1 MGKKDE
7 NKKKNLGSAKAA
19 AEAAGK
25 KAEDVLD
32 AVKDKAEDIADAVK
46 DKAEDIADAVKDKAE
61 DIADAVKDKAEDIA
75 DAAEDAAEDIAD
87 TAEDVADAAEEKAE
101 DTAKKAKK
109 KHQRTPEAERERA
122 LNKVKRRKKFKYGTL
137 ATVITVV
144 FLAAVVMVNIIVRML
159 DKRYNWSIDLTSK
172 GMYQIDEQTADYLH
186 QLNDDIKLTMLAD
199 EAQFDDYK
207 ELKVLA
213 ETLKRFE
220 NESNGRITV
229 EYVDPTTHPEVE
241 TLYLK
246 DTNETV
252 ARWSLIVTCGD
263 LVRVIPYTDLISQE
277 SQYDYTTGMQN
288 TENNFVGEQALI
300 SAIIGVTD
308 LHPVKVGVICN
319 NNGNPMYDSTMQY
332 CFARLEELLTKNNF
346 STTQI
351 DIATEALSADYDLMI
366 LCAPQSD
373 LTEAQVKKLSDYLNN
388 DGKCGKNLIYFST
401 LTRMTEMK
409 NLNNFLAEWGMV
421 IDNAIVMESDEN
433 RGQTVNT
440 SIRQLPLTGVPI
452 VAANPDAPLNAN
464 YKGGSVPIVAP
475 YHAPIRTL
483 FEDSAGRNTYPLLV
497 TSDTAVIFPLDAA
510 ADNFDVK
517 KAEKSVVNL
526 AVQAEHNYIAGG
538 ETFKSRVIAFGS
550 PLFVDYFIGGNATS
564 YDNSNYFITMMNTLS
579 GKDNVIT
586 VASKSLDPTKI
597 TITEAQA
604 KTIRNVIV
612 YIIPAAVALI
622 GILVYVRRR
631 NR

>member
-32 AVKDKAEDIADAVK
+32 TVKDKAEDIADAVK
-46 DKAEDIADAVKDKAE
+46 DKAEDITDAVKEKAE

-75 DAAEDAAEDIAD
+75 DAAEDKAEDIAD
-87 TAEDVADAAEEKAE
+87 AAEE
-101 DTAKKAKK
+101 TAKKEKK
-109 KHQRTPEAERERA
+109 KRQRTPEAERERA

-159 DKRYNWSIDLTSK
+159 DKRYNWNIDLTSK

-186 QLNDDIKLTMLAD
+186 QLKDDIKLTMLAD

-207 ELKVLA
+207 ELKLLA

-220 NESNGRITV
+220 TESNGKITV
-229 EYVDPTTHPEVE
+229 EYVDPTTHPEIE
-241 TLYLK
+241 TQYLK

-263 LVRVIPYTDLISQE
+263 LVRVIPYTDLISQDT
-277 SQYDYTTGMQN
+277 QYDYTTGMQN
-288 TENNFVGEQALI
+288 TENSFVGEQSLI

-308 LHPVKVGVICN
+308 LHPVKVGLICN
-319 NNGNPMYDSTMQY
+319 NNGNPMYDASMQY
-332 CFARLEELLTKNNF
+332 CFARLNELLTKNNF

-351 DIATEALSADYDLMI
+351 DIGTEALSADYDLMI

-373 LTEAQVKKLSDYLNN
+373 LTEAQIKKISDYLNN

-409 NLNNFLAEWGMV
+409 NINNFLAEWGMV
-421 IDNAIVMESDEN
+421 IDNAIVMESDEA
-433 RGQTVNT
+433 RGQIVNT

-452 VAANPDAPLNAN
+452 VTADPDAPLNAN

-497 TSDTAVIFPLDAA
+497 TSDTAVVFPLDEAS
-510 ADNFDVK
+510 DKFDVS
-517 KAEKSVVNL
+517 KAEKAVVNL

-550 PLFVDYFIGGNATS
+550 PLFVDYYIGGTATS

-586 VASKSLDPTKI
+586 VASKSLDSTKI

-612 YIIPAAVALI
+612 FVIPAAVALI

>member
-19 AEAAGK
+19 AEAAGR

-32 AVKDKAEDIADAVK
+32 TVKDKAEDIADAVK
-46 DKAEDIADAVKDKAE
+46 DKAEDITDAVKEKAE

-75 DAAEDAAEDIAD
+75 DAAEDKAEDIAD
-87 TAEDVADAAEEKAE
+87 AAEE
-101 DTAKKAKK
+101 TAKKEKK
-109 KHQRTPEAERERA
+109 KRQRTPEAERERA

-159 DKRYNWSIDLTSK
+159 DKRYNWNIDLTSK

-186 QLNDDIKLTMLAD
+186 QLKDDIKLTMLAD

-207 ELKVLA
+207 ELKLLA

-220 NESNGRITV
+220 TESNGKITV
-229 EYVDPTTHPEVE
+229 EYVDPTTHPEIE
-241 TLYLK
+241 TQYLK

-263 LVRVIPYTDLISQE
+263 LVRVIPYTDLISQDT
-277 SQYDYTTGMQN
+277 QYDYTTGMQN
-288 TENNFVGEQALI
+288 TENSFVGEQSLI

-308 LHPVKVGVICN
+308 LHPVKVGLICN
-319 NNGNPMYDSTMQY
+319 NNGNPMYDASMQY
-332 CFARLEELLTKNNF
+332 CFARLNELLTKNNF

-351 DIATEALSADYDLMI
+351 DIGTEALSADYDLMI

-373 LTEAQVKKLSDYLNN
+373 LTEAQIKKISDYLNN

-409 NLNNFLAEWGMV
+409 NINNFLAEWGMV
-421 IDNAIVMESDEN
+421 IDNAIVMESDEA
-433 RGQTVNT
+433 RGQIVNT

-452 VAANPDAPLNAN
+452 VTADPDAPLNAN

-497 TSDTAVIFPLDAA
+497 TSDTAVVFPLDEAS
-510 ADNFDVK
+510 DKFDVS
-517 KAEKSVVNL
+517 KAEKAVVNL

-550 PLFVDYFIGGNATS
+550 PLFVDYYIGGTATS

-586 VASKSLDPTKI
+586 VASKSLDSTKI

-612 YIIPAAVALI
+612 FVIPAAVALI